1 MTHVIN
7 LDDLDFSDF
16 VQDHDV
22 IAWPQG
28 PGEPI
33 ALTRHLVSQRKRLK
47 NISLF
52 FGLSCS
58 DTLQPEL
65 AEDFKLLALNG
76 AGSSRRVTAVS
87 DMVPAY
93 VSAIPS
99 LLRSGHLRAQVVLIH
114 VKYLSPGLYTL
125 GVISDFTQA
134 LMDHA
139 RVVVAL
145 LNPSLPTTY
154 GDAVVKE
161 QDIDIFIQGDD
172 AILDMPDPVPSE
184 MDQQIAHHVV
194 ELIPDRATIQLG
206 VGTLPVAV
214 AQALKNHKDLGVHSG
229 VVSDALVDLVQWG
242 VVTNAYKGCD
252 QGKTVTGGLF
262 GTRKL
267 RDFAQESG
275 LIDMRSSDY
284 THQLSVAVGISK
296 FHSINSA
303 IEIDLTGQVNS
314 EVAAGRYLGAVGGQV
329 DFVRAG
335 IASPGGQSIIAF
347 ESTSLKGQQSRI
359 VASLGNR
366 PVSTGRF
373 EVDVVVTEYG
383 VAHLRGCPMRERAK
397 RLIDIAHPAHRDS
410 LRQAVFEGGTFV

>member
-1 MTHVIN
+1 
-7 LDDLDFSDF
+7 
-16 VQDHDV
+16 
-22 IAWPQG
+22 
-28 PGEPI
+28 
-33 ALTRHLVSQRKRLK
+33 
-47 NISLF
+47 
-52 FGLSCS
+52 
-58 DTLQPEL
+58 
-65 AEDFKLLALNG
+65 
-76 AGSSRRVTAVS
+76 
-87 DMVPAY
+87 
-93 VSAIPS
+93 
-99 LLRSGHLRAQVVLIH
+99 
-114 VKYLSPGLYTL
+114 
-125 GVISDFTQA
+125 
-134 LMDHA
+134 
-139 RVVVAL
+139 L

-161 QDIDIFIQGDD
+161 RDIDFFIQGDD
-172 AILDMPDPVPSE
+172 TILDMPDPVPPE
-184 MDQQIAHHVV
+184 MDRLIARHVV

-229 VVSDALVDLVQWG
+229 VVSDVLVDLVHWG

-252 QGKTVTGGLF
+252 HGQTVTGGLF

-267 RDFAQESG
+267 RDFAQETG

-359 VASLGNR
+359 VASLGKR

-383 VAHLRGCPMRERAK
+383 AAHLRGCPLKERAK
-397 RLIDIAHPAHRDS
+397 RLIEVSHPAHRES

>member
-1 MTHVIN
+1 
-7 LDDLDFSDF
+7 
-16 VQDHDV
+16 
-22 IAWPQG
+22 
-28 PGEPI
+28 
-33 ALTRHLVSQRKRLK
+33 
-47 NISLF
+47 
-52 FGLSCS
+52 
-58 DTLQPEL
+58 
-65 AEDFKLLALNG
+65 
-76 AGSSRRVTAVS
+76 
-87 DMVPAY
+87 
-93 VSAIPS
+93 
-99 LLRSGHLRAQVVLIH
+99 
-114 VKYLSPGLYTL
+114 
-125 GVISDFTQA
+125 
-134 LMDHA
+134 
-139 RVVVAL
+139 
-145 LNPSLPTTY
+145 
-154 GDAVVKE
+154 
-161 QDIDIFIQGDD
+161 
-172 AILDMPDPVPSE
+172 MPDPVPSE

-275 LIDMRSSDY
+275 LIDMSSSDY